1 MMRLPFAAAL
11 AAALAGCAGDMRDLG
26 REPEM
31 TSVGSGIAQAPA
43 PQVMSYG
50 VRSERLGGD
59 SLWDA
64 RNGDLFRDRRAARV
78 GDILTINISID
89 DRASLGNTTDRSR
102 DSKVKN
108 NFDLILALFGLNRA
122 ASAGLDVESQ
132 SSSKGKGA
140 IQRSEKI
147 QLSIAA
153 VVTDVLA
160 NGNLMISGSQE
171 IRVDFELRNLTIA
184 GLVRPRDI
192 GRDNTI
198 AYDKIAEARI
208 AYGGEGTI
216 SDLQQPRY
224 GQQAL
229 DRYLPY

>member
-198 AYDKIAEARI
+198 AYDKIAEARVS
-208 AYGGEGTI
+208 YGGRGRLSEV
-216 SDLQQPRY
+216 QQPGVVHQLY
-224 GQQAL
+224 
-229 DRYLPY
+229 DRVTPF